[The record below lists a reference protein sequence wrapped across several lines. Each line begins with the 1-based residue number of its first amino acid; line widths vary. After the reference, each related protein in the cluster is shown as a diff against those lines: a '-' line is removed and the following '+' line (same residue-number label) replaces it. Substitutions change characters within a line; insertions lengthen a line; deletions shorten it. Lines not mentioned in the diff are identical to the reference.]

1 MASALHLSV
10 NSDPRPMHAPRQVPT
25 PPDPPAPV
33 QVVLRP
39 GTDAPAAVYRAFNE
53 QRSELANQL
62 EHLEEKRREFARQL
76 ADPSTDKAIKGG
88 LELRVAELDKRIAD
102 VDKQLALAD
111 QSVAKAAAVP
121 GAIVAPPREERH
133 GPPEEVF
140 VLSGLF
146 MVIVFLPLSVA
157 LARRIWKRSASAVSA
172 FPQEL
177 ADRLNRIDQSMDA
190 IAIEVERI
198 GEGQRFVTRV
208 MSDTG
213 RAIGGNAPQPIGV
226 HGIGGKPRTPHE
238 GES

>member
-1 MASALHLSV
+1 
-10 NSDPRPMHAPRQVPT
+10 MHAPEQDPA
-25 PPDPPAPV
+25 PPAPPAPG
-33 QVVLRP
+33 QVILRP

-62 EHLEEKRREFARQL
+62 EHLEDKRREFARQIS
-76 ADPSTDKAIKGG
+76 DPSTDKAIKGG

-121 GAIVAPPREERH
+121 GAIVPSPREERH
-133 GPPEEVF
+133 GPPEEVYA
-140 VLSGLF
+140 LSALF
-146 MVIVFLPLSVA
+146 MVIVLLPLSVA
-157 LARRIWKRSASAVSA
+157 LARRVWKRTASAVSA

-177 ADRLNRIDQSMDA
+177 ADRLNRIDHSMDA

-213 RAIGGNAPQPIGV
+213 RAIGGTSPQPIEARGLD
-226 HGIGGKPRTPHE
+226 GQAKGALERDLR
-238 GES
+238 